1 MTRNV
6 WRGLGRELER
16 PGEGEGDFVIL
27 DVASCGV
34 ASLNHDDG
42 SSRIRNL
49 ELLLGLDCHSGTWFR
64 VLERLHMATDYF
76 LFITVFN

>member
-1 MTRNV
+1 MTRED
-6 WRGLGRELER
+6 WRCLER
-16 PGEGEGDFVIL
+16 PGEEEGEFLIL

-64 VLERLHMATDYF
+64 VPETLPLHPF
-76 LFITVFN
+76 F